1 MKRSKESVELEP
13 ISCYQAV
20 EEVKKQGVV
29 KKFKLKHESGL
40 EEKEIKIELV
50 VNSRGDLIW
59 HNLPAYISKE
69 IEQSFSVQFQKMEAM
84 LCLRMAL

>member
-1 MKRSKESVELEP
+1 MKKSRESVKFEP
-13 ISCYQAV
+13 VSCYQAV

-59 HNLPAYISKE
+59 LNLPTHISKE
-69 IEQSFSVQFQKMEAM
+69 IEQSFSVKF
-84 LCLRMAL
+84 